1 MWKKQA
7 YIILAQATSVLIHTA
22 SRIVFAIARDGA
34 LPLSDWLANVS
45 PDGLPRNAV
54 TAVFTLS
61 AILLCTILPSMVA
74 FTSILSAA
82 TVQLIASYGLIA
94 LLRLTMTPNAFQDS
108 KFHLGR
114 AHKLMYAVSMVM
126 NAIFFVVR
134 SILACCASRVVQV
147 LIVGVSRP
155 LSHPSHSLSLLLR

>member
-1 MWKKQA
+1 MWKEQA
-7 YIILAQATSVLIHTA
+7 YLILAQATSVLIHTA

-61 AILLCTILPSMVA
+61 AILLCTILPSMAA
-74 FTSILSAA
+74 FTSIISAA

-94 LLRLTMTPNAFQDS
+94 LFRLTMTPNAFQDS

-114 AHKLMYAVSMVM
+114 ARKLMYAVSMVM

-147 LIVGVSRP
+147 LIVGGV
-155 LSHPSHSLSLLLR
+155 

>member
-1 MWKKQA
+1 MRKKKA

-34 LPLSDWLANVS
+34 LPLSDWLATVS

-94 LLRLTMTPNAFQDS
+94 LLRLTMTPNAFQD
-108 KFHLGR
+108 
-114 AHKLMYAVSMVM
+114 
-126 NAIFFVVR
+126 R
-134 SILACCASRVVQV
+134 SEEHTSELQ
-147 LIVGVSRP
+147 SRP
-155 LSHPSHSLSLLLR
+155 